1 MSQRVSKVI
10 MPRSAEFGHLLGKS
24 MQTERSRP
32 RAVPAPAMT
41 PSSEV
46 ALAAAMRAA
55 QEGDANAYR
64 TLLRDCVPAVA
75 AMARAQGVR
84 GAAVDDVVQ
93 EALLTVHRARA
104 TYDPARPFLPWL
116 RAITQRRAI
125 DAIRR
130 GARRPQEV
138 YDPYAFESQPDAGPS
153 PSDGLESHCRGR
165 RLAAAVAELPD
176 GQRQAVEHLAFRELS
191 LDEASA
197 LTGRSKGALKVNL
210 HRALKSLRS
219 VLTPGS
225 GSGND

>member
-1 MSQRVSKVI
+1 
-10 MPRSAEFGHLLGKS
+10 MPRSAEFGHMPGKP
-24 MQTERSRP
+24 MQTERSGP
-32 RAVPAPAMT
+32 RAVGARAMS

-138 YDPYAFESQPDAGPS
+138 YDPYAFESQPDAGPG
-153 PSDGLESHCRGR
+153 PGDGLESHYRDR
-165 RLAAAVAELPD
+165 QLAAAVARLPD
-176 GQRQAVEHLAFRELS
+176 GQAVEHLAFRELS

-197 LTGRSKGALKVNL
+197 VTGRSKGALKVNL

-219 VLTPGS
+219 ALVPGS
-225 GSGND
+225 GNGDD